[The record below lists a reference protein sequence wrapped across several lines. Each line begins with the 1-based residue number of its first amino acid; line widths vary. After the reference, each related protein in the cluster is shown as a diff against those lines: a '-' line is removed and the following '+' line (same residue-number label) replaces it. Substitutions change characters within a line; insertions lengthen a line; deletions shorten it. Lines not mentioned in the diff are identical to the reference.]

1 MLVPKLQFG
10 YALVKEALLRFLH
23 AISSIPELQFPVLL
37 FHQEYVKRQ
46 NCISNTEAIRQ
57 VLFLKDLRQE
67 GSSQTPQKGYET
79 EFHVQERSQTG
90 VWERAG
96 NLSFRT
102 VWEIGK

>member
-1 MLVPKLQFG
+1 
-10 YALVKEALLRFLH
+10 
-23 AISSIPELQFPVLL
+23 
-37 FHQEYVKRQ
+37 VKRQ

-67 GSSQTPQKGYET
+67 GSPQTPQKGYET

-102 VWEIGK
+102 VCLLGNVAPYSLFAAEQISLIKQVNQL